1 MTARGQWSVVVAVLA
16 LVGAGLYAGT
26 RYLSTELFPV
36 GAGAPAPQFAAVT
49 LDSPPVTKT
58 LADYRGQVVLV
69 NIWATYC
76 GPCRV
81 EMPSIEA
88 LHREFAGRGLRV
100 LAVSVDDSASVQLVR
115 DFVREYGLTFQILYD
130 PAGRIAQTYQTTG
143 IPETIVIGR
152 DGLIRKKLI
161 GASDWNSAA
170 NRALIGGLLAEKA
183 D

>member
-1 MTARGQWSVVVAVLA
+1 MTTRGQWTVVVAVLA

-26 RYLSTELFPV
+26 RYLSAELFPV
-36 GAGAPAPQFAAVT
+36 GAGARAPQFAAVT
-49 LDSPPVTKT
+49 LDSPPTTKT
-58 LADYRGQVVLV
+58 LADYRGQVVLI

-88 LHREFAGRGLRV
+88 LHKAYAAKGLKV
-100 LAVSVDDSASVQLVR
+100 LAVSVDDSASAQLVR
-115 DFVREYGLTFQILYD
+115 DFVKQYGLTFQILYD
-130 PAGRIAQTYQTTG
+130 PSGRIGEIYQTTG
-143 IPETIVIGR
+143 IPETIVVGR

-161 GASDWNSAA
+161 GASDWNSPA
-170 NRALIGGLLAEKA
+170 NRTLIEGLLAETA